1 MNLQYP
7 ELEKFREQSNNI
19 RRLWNIDEKLA
30 ELLYMFVRIKKPMNI
45 LELGTSNGFST
56 FYLSVSGELT
66 ESCVYSIEFDEKRHL
81 MAKENLKNCNN
92 IELIK
97 GRIEDVI
104 PELHMN
110 FDMVFMDANK
120 SCYIDYILS
129 LENKLNKDALII
141 ADNVSSHEETT
152 GEYIDYIK
160 KNPRYDEMI
169 LPYLSGFSIAIY
181 K

>member
-1 MNLQYP
+1 MDLQYP
-7 ELEKFREQSNNI
+7 ELVKFRKQSTEI

-30 ELLYMFVRIKKPMNI
+30 ELLYMFVRIKKPQNI

-66 ESCVYSIEFDEKRHL
+66 ESTVYSIEFDEKRHS
-81 MAKENLKNCNN
+81 MAKENLQNCNN

-97 GRIEDVI
+97 GRIEDIV
-104 PELHMN
+104 PELHIN

-129 LENKLNKDALII
+129 LENKLNRDALII
-141 ADNVSSHEETT
+141 ADNVTSHQETT
-152 GEYIDYIK
+152 CEYLNYIK
-160 KNPRYDEMI
+160 NNPRYDEMV
-169 LPYLSGFSIAIY
+169 LPYLSGFSIAIF